1 MLGFCDKVLNFELD
15 LDSNSIIL
23 ALGLFLCVTILL
35 LLFNLSV
42 DVLGAWDDLNLIQDR
57 LFIDCCGGVLLMQAY
72 CINLTA
78 MCHSFYSCLIRFI
91 FLFMAGSCHHYNY
104 VLTNSS
110 VYRLWKEV

>member
-23 ALGLFLCVTILL
+23 ALGLFLCVTILFL
-35 LLFNLSV
+35 
-42 DVLGAWDDLNLIQDR
+42 
-57 LFIDCCGGVLLMQAY
+57 
-72 CINLTA
+72 
-78 MCHSFYSCLIRFI
+78 CHSFYSCLIRFI